1 MITDLIDR
9 QRHPTYLRYFMLPVI
24 TSKVKNGMIDIQS
37 RYTSRGLWWHAY
49 GMYNFVSNMGRMDH
63 FKNQQ
68 PSSHHSC
75 LLVSFWMV
83 RDMTALTWPQLIGMM
98 GFTVSVHDQVSD
110 LQFQKAVLCH
120 LTDILA
126 ISKISK
132 KLFVFPLRLGDKT
145 VKRLRFQFT
154 VPWN

>member
-1 MITDLIDR
+1 MSWTR
-9 QRHPTYLRYFMLPVI
+9 YLL
-24 TSKVKNGMIDIQS
+24 SKLRIRIGCSYELNKTFATNLGS
-37 RYTSRGLWWHAY
+37 LE
-49 GMYNFVSNMGRMDH
+49 H
-63 FKNQQ
+63 FKDQRLG
-68 PSSHHSC
+68 SHHSW

-98 GFTVSVHDQVSD
+98 GFAVSVHDQVSD

-154 VPWN
+154 VPCNQGTHPNKNIWMI

>member
-1 MITDLIDR
+1 MIFCLFAFLLFTA
-9 QRHPTYLRYFMLPVI
+9 
-24 TSKVKNGMIDIQS
+24 KNKTNSFVRFLGES
-37 RYTSRGLWWHAY
+37 TVPKSAY
-49 GMYNFVSNMGRMDH
+49 GFIWPLISIFASNVGRMEH
-63 FKNQQ
+63 FKNQRLV
-68 PSSHHSC
+68 SHHSC

-98 GFTVSVHDQVSD
+98 GFAVSVHDQVSD

>member
-1 MITDLIDR
+1 MPISL
-9 QRHPTYLRYFMLPVI
+9 F
-24 TSKVKNGMIDIQS
+24 S
-37 RYTSRGLWWHAY
+37 
-49 GMYNFVSNMGRMDH
+49 
-63 FKNQQ
+63 
-68 PSSHHSC
+68 
-75 LLVSFWMV
+75 MV

-145 VKRLRFQFT
+145 VKRLRF
-154 VPWN
+154 